1 MSSNL
6 ISEKTKA
13 ALAPMKGKGIL
24 GNRTN
29 LGEAQRKGARVQAEK
44 ADAFAAEMVPNIR
57 TVLPAVKF
65 SGTTKTLTKIA
76 VNLTKG
82 DSAAFRGNRAQ
93 DLSRIAT
100 VLNERGIK
108 TARGGNWSSVT
119 VKRVILRAHRLGLL
133 DVI

>member
-1 MSSNL
+1 MR
-6 ISEKTKA
+6 
-13 ALAPMKGKGIL
+13 GKGIL

-44 ADAFAAEMVPNIR
+44 ADGFAAKMVPNIR
-57 TVLPAVKF
+57 TVLPAIKF

-82 DSAAFRGNRAQ
+82 DSSTLRGSQRAQ

-133 DVI
+133 DDI